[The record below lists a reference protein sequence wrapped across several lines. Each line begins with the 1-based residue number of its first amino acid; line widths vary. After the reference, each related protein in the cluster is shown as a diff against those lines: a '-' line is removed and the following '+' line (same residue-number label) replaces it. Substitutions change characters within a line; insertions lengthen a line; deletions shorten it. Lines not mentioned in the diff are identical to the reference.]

1 MTDPDIVDRRIADWV
16 GSLPGLDLEVEGIV
30 ERIQHLE
37 KRIRKM
43 LDDTLA
49 EFGLNVGEWAVL
61 GSLRRA
67 GEPYRRSPGQLA
79 KSFGLTTGAMT
90 NRLDKLEAAGLIRR
104 LRDPDDRRGV
114 IVELTEAGQRLWEE
128 SVGTQAQKEALVA
141 AALDEDE
148 KRALNDLLRRLI
160 HAFEAFHGPV
170 HKRHHDE
177 HGEAAS

>member
-1 MTDPDIVDRRIADWV
+1 MSEPDIVDKRIADWV

-67 GEPYRRSPGQLA
+67 GAPYRRSPGQLA

-90 NRLDKLEAAGLIRR
+90 NRLDKLESAGLVKR
-104 LRDPDDRRGV
+104 LPDPDDRRGV
-114 IVELTEAGQRLWEE
+114 IVELLPEGREVWERA
-128 SVGTQAQKEALVA
+128 VGAQSTKEQFVA
-141 AALDEDE
+141 SG
-148 KRALNDLLRRLI
+148 LNERERKQLNSLLRRMV
-160 HAFEAFHGPV
+160 HAAE
-170 HKRHHDE
+170 RE
-177 HGEAAS
+177 SAAAATLD

>member
-16 GSLPGLDLEVEGIV
+16 GDLPGLDLEVEGIV

-67 GEPYRRSPGQLA
+67 GEPSRRSPGQLA

-90 NRLDKLEAAGLIRR
+90 NRLDKLEAASMIRR
-104 LRDPDDRRGV
+104 LPDPDDRRGV
-114 IVELTEAGQRLWEE
+114 IVELLPEGREVWERA
-128 SVGTQAQKEALVA
+128 VGAQSAKEQFVA
-141 AALDEDE
+141 SG
-148 KRALNDLLRRLI
+148 LNERERKQLNALLRRMV
-160 HAFEAFHGPV
+160 HAAERESAP
-170 HKRHHDE
+170 
-177 HGEAAS
+177 AATLD

>member
-1 MTDPDIVDRRIADWV
+1 MSEPDIVDRRIADWV

-90 NRLDKLEAAGLIRR
+90 NRLDKLESAGLVKR
-104 LRDPDDRRGV
+104 LPDPDDRRGV
-114 IVELTEAGQRLWEE
+114 IVELLPEGREVWERA
-128 SVGTQAQKEALVA
+128 VGAQSTKEQFVA
-141 AALDEDE
+141 SG
-148 KRALNDLLRRLI
+148 LNERERKQLNSLLRRMV
-160 HAFEAFHGPV
+160 HAAE
-170 HKRHHDE
+170 RE
-177 HGEAAS
+177 SAAAATLD